1 MQPQERGERGERA
14 LTEKVFPE
22 VAKYLAPVLNA
33 WMDLGRV
40 EGRGG
45 EGGWAHDPNWPPAC
59 FSRNNSVLK
68 SVKFTNSIS
77 CSGSD

>member
-45 EGGWAHDPNWPPAC
+45 EGG
-59 FSRNNSVLK
+59 
-68 SVKFTNSIS
+68 
-77 CSGSD
+77 